1 MCGYRSNKK
10 NEDLCPPWTIQA
22 SQMLHDSKKK
32 TIYYDNALIKVYD
45 IPIFYLPKLAHPDP
59 SVERRSGFLPP
70 TWSDTKNLGLG
81 LKLPYYFAIDED
93 KDFTL
98 TNRLYLDENPLITG
112 EYRQAFRRSN
122 LIFKWVIQRDIKKL
136 VIKK

>member
-1 MCGYRSNKK
+1 M
-10 NEDLCPPWTIQA
+10 
-22 SQMLHDSKKK
+22 
-32 TIYYDNALIKVYD
+32 
-45 IPIFYLPKLAHPDP
+45 
-59 SVERRSGFLPP
+59 
-70 TWSDTKNLGLG
+70 G

-122 LIFKWVIQRDIKKL
+122 LIFNMGYTKGYKKTSD
-136 VIKK
+136 KKIGGDKSHFFLNLLIILKIEIILFQILQLKLKMSQMISI